1 MRITHCGNDCLPVHL
16 YAVIL
21 RLLGVYIYM
30 QAAVIAPLI
39 SQWLRKV
46 RASPFLTLLCCKTH

>member
-1 MRITHCGNDCLPVHL
+1 MRITHYGNDCLPVHL

-30 QAAVIAPLI
+30 QAAVLVPLNQ
-39 SQWLRKV
+39 SMV
-46 RASPFLTLLCCKTH
+46 T